1 MSLSNI
7 RIFEVT
13 CKKDLRKFIHLPAKI
28 HRNHSNWVPPIYMD
42 DWLFFNPKRNEA
54 FAHSSTILL
63 LAEHQGEVVGRLM
76 GIINHQYNRNRNIND
91 ARFCFLETYND
102 WGVASALLNKME
114 EWALDQGMERVVGP
128 LGFSDKD
135 PQGMLIEG
143 FEEPNVIATNCNFS
157 YLVDFVEK
165 AGYQKELDLVVYK
178 VLIPNA
184 IPEFY
189 LKVHERVLRNN
200 VGLRLINLR
209 TKSQI
214 KPYVRP
220 VLKLMNETFSEIYGF
235 TELSVKEM
243 DDFAQRYLMVLNPR
257 FLKIVEN
264 EAKEIIA
271 FILAMPD
278 LSEGVKKSKG
288 YMLPFGI
295 LRVLWAQRKTK
306 QLNLLLGAIKPEFQ
320 NKGIDT
326 MLGVSLLKEAQK
338 AGMTHID
345 SHLEMETNLKVRAEM
360 ERMGGVV
367 YKKFRIFYKKLR

>member
-1 MSLSNI
+1 
-7 RIFEVT
+7 
-13 CKKDLRKFIHLPAKI
+13 
-28 HRNHSNWVPPIYMD
+28 MD